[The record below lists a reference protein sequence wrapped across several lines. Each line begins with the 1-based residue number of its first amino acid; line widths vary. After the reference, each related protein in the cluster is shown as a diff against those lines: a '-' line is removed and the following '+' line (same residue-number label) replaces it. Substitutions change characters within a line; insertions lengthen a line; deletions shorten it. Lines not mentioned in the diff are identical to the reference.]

1 MPLLRLDDVGLAYGH
16 HPLLDHAALSIESGE
31 RVCLIGRNGEGKSS
45 LLRIISG
52 AIKPDSGQRVIQSGL
67 RIATLDQEVAV
78 DGTETV
84 YEVVAGGLAALG
96 KALAEYES
104 LTSLL
109 TATPEPEVIERMG
122 VLQHELD
129 SHDGW
134 RLQQRVSTVITELK
148 LDAHARMVELSGGW
162 RRRVMLARA
171 LVSEPDLLLLDE
183 PTNHLD
189 IEAILWLENYL
200 ASFSGAVLFVSH
212 DRAFLRRL
220 ATRIIELDRGTLSSW
235 PGTYDDYLR
244 RKADELAAEETRN
257 ALFDKRLSEEEAW
270 IRQGIKARR
279 TRNEGR
285 VRALEAMR
293 RERRDRRERIG
304 RADMR
309 LSQADTSGKLVF
321 EAEHLELSYGD
332 TTIVRDFSAKVQR
345 GDRIALIGPN
355 GVGKSTLLRALL
367 GDLQPTGGTL
377 RRGTKLEA
385 AYFDQQREQLDPTA
399 TVMDSV
405 GGGKLSVTV
414 GGQTQHVTGYL
425 RKFLFPPERLRSPV
439 SMLSGGER
447 NRLLLARLFAK
458 PANLLVLDE
467 PTNDLDADTLEL
479 LEETLMDFQGTLLLV
494 SHDRAFVDN
503 VATSTWVFDGHGA
516 VHEYVGG
523 YSDWRAHVDR
533 GAASAP
539 PQPKAPTS
547 PAKPE
552 APPIQQPPP
561 VARRKRPYKE
571 QREIEELPLRIETLE
586 QEQRVLQATIADSRF
601 YEQDKTQIAGVI
613 TRLAET
619 EKALAECYAR
629 WEILESP

>member
-16 HPLLDHAALSIESGE
+16 HPLLNHAALSIESGE

-52 AIKPDSGQRVIQSGL
+52 AVKPDSGQRVIQSGL
-67 RIATLDQEVAV
+67 RIATLDQEVAAAES
-78 DGTETV
+78 ETV

-96 KALAEYES
+96 KALAEYEH

-109 TATPEPEVIERMG
+109 TAAPEPEVIDRMG

-134 RLQQRVSTVITELK
+134 RLQQRVGTVITELK

-171 LVSEPDLLLLDE
+171 LVAEPGLLLLDE

-200 ASFSGAVLFVSH
+200 ASFGGAVLFVSH

-257 ALFDKRLSEEEAW
+257 ALFDKRLSEEETW

-293 RERRDRRERIG
+293 RERRERRERIG

-309 LSQADTSGKLVF
+309 LSQADVSGKLVF
-321 EAEHLELSYGD
+321 EAEHINLSYGE
-332 TTIVRDFSAKVQR
+332 TNIVRDFSTKVQR

-367 GDLQPTGGTL
+367 GDLEPSSGTL

-385 AYFDQQREQLDPTA
+385 AYFDQQREQLDPNA

-414 GGQTQHVTGYL
+414 GGQTQHVAGYL

-503 VATSTWVFDGHGA
+503 VATSTWVFDGHGGI
-516 VHEYVGG
+516 HEYVGG
-523 YSDWRAHVDR
+523 YSDWRAQADR
-533 GAASAP
+533 AVELPRVAT
-539 PQPKAPTS
+539 KAPSS
-547 PAKPE
+547 PATPQTQP
-552 APPIQQPPP
+552 AQQPPP
-561 VARRKRPYKE
+561 AARRKRPYKE
-571 QREIEELPLRIETLE
+571 QREIEELPLRIEALE
-586 QEQRVLQATIADSRF
+586 QEQLMLQTTVGDPHF
-601 YEQDKTQIAGVI
+601 YEQDKARIASV
-613 TRLAET
+613 TERLTEI

-629 WEILESP
+629 WQMLESP